1 MASMSTP
8 QVFATI
14 GSKFLGE
21 ISVFEKVLA
30 LALDFGFGV
39 LFLAEHLATEVAD
52 FPARLWGSPY
62 WVLFGGVGNLELVTG
77 SGLESLEWFSLKTWL
92 NKCPFESAT

>member
-14 GSKFLGE
+14 GSKVLGE

-30 LALDFGFGV
+30 LALDFGCGV
-39 LFLAEHLATEVAD
+39 LFLAKHLATEVAD
-52 FPARLWGSPY
+52 FPARL
-62 WVLFGGVGNLELVTG
+62 
-77 SGLESLEWFSLKTWL
+77 
-92 NKCPFESAT
+92 